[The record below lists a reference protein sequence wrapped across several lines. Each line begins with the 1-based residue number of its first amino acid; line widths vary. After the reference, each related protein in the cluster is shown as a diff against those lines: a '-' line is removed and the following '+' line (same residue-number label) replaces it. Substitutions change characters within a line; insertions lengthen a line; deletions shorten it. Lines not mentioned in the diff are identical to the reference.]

1 MNGPRHLSRG
11 SFFVTEAQRTTAH
24 RSSCDSNGTGGP
36 WNADETACWRCE
48 GCDSPL
54 NKLRVGA
61 PSNHPRAGR
70 TQQLNRTGNPHPI
83 RWAVSRRAG
92 GPARSII
99 SQGRGAHLAD
109 QSKIAGIRG
118 RTCRQSQRT
127 RIVFS
132 TILRVKTTGRD
143 RTARTERF
151 RLSDQPRLAIRPR
164 KQHQL
169 QCHLRA
175 ETCT

>member
-1 MNGPRHLSRG
+1 MI
-11 SFFVTEAQRTTAH
+11 RTAN
-24 RSSCDSNGTGGP
+24 RGP

-54 NKLRVGA
+54 NKLRVSA
-61 PSNHPRAGR
+61 AITPEQAAHSSSTRK
-70 TQQLNRTGNPHPI
+70 PHPI
-83 RWAVSRRAG
+83 RWAISRRAG

-143 RTARTERF
+143 RTARTERS

>member
-1 MNGPRHLSRG
+1 MI
-11 SFFVTEAQRTTAH
+11 RTA
-24 RSSCDSNGTGGP
+24 GGGA

-54 NKLRVGA
+54 NKLRMGA
-61 PSNHPRAGR
+61 SNHPRTGR
-70 TQQLNRTGNPHPI
+70 TQQLNRTETPPDTLG
-83 RWAVSRRAG
+83 RSLAAQAG
-92 GPARSII
+92 RLGLSSVRDGEHTI
-99 SQGRGAHLAD
+99 AD

-143 RTARTERF
+143 RTARTERS

-169 QCHLRA
+169 QCHLRSL
-175 ETCT
+175 TCT

>member
-1 MNGPRHLSRG
+1 ML
-11 SFFVTEAQRTTAH
+11 RTAN
-24 RSSCDSNGTGGP
+24 RGP

-54 NKLRVGA
+54 NKLRVGGPQQSP
-61 PSNHPRAGR
+61 PSRPAHSSS
-70 TQQLNRTGNPHPI
+70 TVQENPHPI

>member
-1 MNGPRHLSRG
+1 
-11 SFFVTEAQRTTAH
+11 VIRTATK
-24 RSSCDSNGTGGP
+24 GGP

-61 PSNHPRAGR
+61 AITPEQAAHSSS
-70 TQQLNRTGNPHPI
+70 TVQNPHPI

-99 SQGRGAHLAD
+99 VRERVAHLAD

-143 RTARTERF
+143 RTARTERS

-169 QCHLRA
+169 QCHLRTV
-175 ETCT
+175 TCT

>member
-1 MNGPRHLSRG
+1 MI
-11 SFFVTEAQRTTAH
+11 RTA
-24 RSSCDSNGTGGP
+24 TGAP

-61 PSNHPRAGR
+61 AITPEQAAHSSS
-70 TQQLNRTGNPHPI
+70 TVQNPT
-83 RWAVSRRAG
+83 RYAWAVSRRAG
-92 GPARSII
+92 VPARSII

-143 RTARTERF
+143 RTARTERS

-169 QCHLRA
+169 QCHLRSL
-175 ETCT
+175 TRT

>member
-1 MNGPRHLSRG
+1 MI
-11 SFFVTEAQRTTAH
+11 RTAN
-24 RSSCDSNGTGGP
+24 RGP

-54 NKLRVGA
+54 NKLRVSA
-61 PSNHPRAGR
+61 AITPEQAAHSSSTVQEIPR
-70 TQQLNRTGNPHPI
+70 PI

-143 RTARTERF
+143 RTARTERS

-169 QCHLRA
+169 QCHLRTV
-175 ETCT
+175 TCT